1 MAGRVNLLVVDEDER
16 VREQLAGFLP
26 ETVGDA
32 TVAVDVETA
41 DGIES
46 ARSVL
51 GRSRV
56 DCLVVSTKMTDSDGT
71 PLSVALRTDGVPIVS
86 FECSTPSEV
95 DLENLGQVV
104 SDAVE
109 NTTGSLDHRALF
121 EAVDVGLAV
130 RDLDTLELVDINR
143 RYLDILGTDRDTVL
157 TTAPVEL
164 TADVPGYTAERTRN
178 EVQHAL
184 ETGSNAFLWP
194 IERADGELVWVRV
207 SLSIAEFSGRRHLVS
222 TVEDVTEE
230 QAREQELEAFKSAV
244 DNVDAGIAL
253 IEDGDHVYINDTGA
267 CICGYPDSESMLGV
281 SWTALHDDTEASRIR
296 TELDDELESNGRW
309 QGEATIRRPDGEG
322 VPVRLTITS
331 LSDDRSAV
339 VFQDLSE
346 QKSRER
352 ELERSRDFL
361 DRTQRIAKVGGWEF
375 DLRDETVEWT
385 DQTKRIHD
393 VPLDYEPSLDDALGF
408 YSPEDRQKV
417 RTLVERC
424 RNEGATWEDDFR
436 LVTASGTERWV
447 RTRGEPVIKDGRVVA
462 LRGTV
467 QDVTVRRSRERE
479 LERTNAELEALNR
492 IIRHDI
498 RNDMSVIVGWAELL
512 HDYVDDDGSEILERV
527 LHTGRH
533 TIEIT
538 EVARDLIETM
548 SGDSVETRP
557 LSLPQTIER
566 ELTVHREA
574 FPNATFDVDGE
585 IPDVAVRANPLL
597 ASVFGNV
604 LGNAIKHNG
613 DDTTVTLSAHVD
625 ERDAD
630 HAVAV
635 VRIADDGVGIPDS
648 RKEAVFGKGE
658 KGLES
663 SGTGL
668 GLYLVNKLV
677 GSFGGNVWI
686 EDHDPT
692 GTAVVVELPVASAA

>member
-1 MAGRVNLLVVDEDER
+1 MPGRVNLLVVDGDELVRER
-16 VREQLAGFLP
+16 VAGSLP
-26 ETVGDA
+26 ETVGDE
-32 TVAVDVETA
+32 TLAVSVETA
-41 DGIES
+41 DSLEA
-46 ARSVL
+46 ARSEL
-51 GRSRV
+51 ERSRV
-56 DCLVVSTKMTDSDGT
+56 DCLVVSTKMTDDDGT
-71 PLSVALRTDGVPIVS
+71 PLTVSLRSEGVPLVS
-86 FECSTPSEV
+86 FERSTPSDA

-104 SDAVE
+104 ADAVE

-164 TADVPGYTAERTRN
+164 TADVPGYTAEQTRT
-178 EVQHAL
+178 EVQEAL
-184 ETGSNAFLWP
+184 ETGNNVFLWP
-194 IERADGELVWVRV
+194 IERADGTVVWVRV
-207 SLSIAEFSGRRHLVS
+207 SLSIAELSGRRHLVS

-230 QAREQELEAFKSAV
+230 REREQELEAFKSAV

-253 IEDGDHVYINDTGA
+253 TEDGTHVYMNDTGA
-267 CICGYPDSESMLGV
+267 RICGYPDGESMLGV
-281 SWTALHDDTEASRIR
+281 PWTDLHDEAEASRIHGEVADAFAS
-296 TELDDELESNGRW
+296 TGRW
-309 QGEATIRRPDGEG
+309 QGEATIRRPDGEA
-322 VPVRLTITS
+322 VPIRLSLTS
-331 LSDDRSAV
+331 LSEERTVV

-346 QKSRER
+346 QKERER

-361 DRTQRIAKVGGWEF
+361 DRTQRIARVGGWEL
-375 DLRDETVEWT
+375 DLRDGTLEWT

-408 YSPEDRQKV
+408 YPADDRKKV

-424 RNEGATWEDDFR
+424 RNEGVAWEDDFR
-436 LVTASGTERWV
+436 IVTASGAERWV
-447 RTRGEPVIKDGRVVA
+447 RTRGEPVIRDSRVTA
-462 LRGTV
+462 LRGTI

-512 HDYVDDDGSEILERV
+512 DDHVDDEGHEILSRV

-548 SGDSVETRP
+548 SGDTVETHP
-557 LSLPQTIER
+557 LSLPGTIER
-566 ELTVHREA
+566 ELTVRREA
-574 FPNATFDVDGE
+574 FPRATFDVDGE

-597 ASVFGNV
+597 ASVFGN
-604 LGNAIKHNG
+604 LFGNAIKHN
-613 DDTTVTLSAHVD
+613 DDETTVTVSARV
-625 ERDAD
+625 ERRETD
-630 HAVAV
+630 HDVAV
-635 VRIADDGVGIPDS
+635 VRIADDGVGIPDT
-648 RKEAVFGKGE
+648 RKAVVFGKGE
-658 KGLES
+658 KGLDS

-668 GLYLVNKLV
+668 GLYFVNKLV
-677 GSFGGNVWI
+677 DSYGGDVWI
-686 EDHDPT
+686 EDNEPT
-692 GTAVVVELPVASAA
+692 GTVVVLELPVASA